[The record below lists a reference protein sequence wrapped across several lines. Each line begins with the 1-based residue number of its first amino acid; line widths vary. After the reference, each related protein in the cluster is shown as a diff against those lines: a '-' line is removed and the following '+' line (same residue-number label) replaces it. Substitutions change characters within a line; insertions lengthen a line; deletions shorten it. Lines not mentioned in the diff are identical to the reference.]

1 MTQGRLTS
9 YAHDGLVFDVRD
21 EGPLDGPVVVLL
33 HGFPQRASSW
43 DLVVPLLHAAGMR
56 TVAPDQRGY
65 SRGARPRGRSSYR
78 MSRLVGDVV
87 ALVAAVGAGPVHLV
101 GHDWGAAV
109 AWSTAASRPD
119 LVTSLTSVS
128 VPHPGAFIRS
138 LRRVAQ
144 LRKSWYMAFFQMPWL
159 PERLFGRRS
168 VAEREMRKSG
178 MPPAAVARVWPE
190 IIADGAL
197 PGGLGYYRAMPLSD
211 PRLLRGTVRVPTTH
225 VWSDQ
230 DVALDRHGAELTASY
245 VDAPYRLEVLEG
257 VSHWI
262 PDEVPE
268 RLAEIVLDRVG
279 G

>member
-1 MTQGRLTS
+1 MTGSRLTC
-9 YAHDGLVFDVRD
+9 YANDGLLFDVRD
-21 EGPLDGPVVVLL
+21 EGPLDGPVVLLL

-43 DLVVPLLHAAGMR
+43 DQVVPHLHAAGIR

-119 LVTSLTSVS
+119 LVASLTSVS
-128 VPHPGAFIRS
+128 VPHPGAFVRS

-144 LRKSWYMAFFQMPWL
+144 LRKSWYMGFFQLPWL
-159 PERLFGRRS
+159 PEQLLGRRA
-168 VAEREMRKSG
+168 VVEREMRGAG
-178 MPPAAVARVWPE
+178 MPAAAVARVWPE
-190 IIADGAL
+190 IVADGAL
-197 PGGLGYYRAMPLSD
+197 AGGLGYYRAMPFAD
-211 PRLLRGTVRVPTTH
+211 PHALRGRVPVPTTH
-225 VWSDQ
+225 VWSDG

-245 VDAPYRLEVLEG
+245 VDAPYLLEVLEG

-262 PDEVPE
+262 PDEAPE
-268 RLAEIVLDRVG
+268 RLATIVLRRVRG
-279 G
+279 